1 MIQEFI
7 VNSPAETMVVAE
19 KLGASL
25 TTGSI
30 LTLEGDLAA
39 GKTTFTKGL
48 ALGLGI
54 DDIID
59 SPTFAI
65 AKEYDDGRIPLYHMD
80 VYRLDG
86 DSDIEFILE
95 YFDRDGVCVIEWAEI
110 IKQDLPAKRIDVKIE
125 KLAGDGRKI
134 IINGLEVLLDEI

>member
-1 MIQEFI
+1 MDQQTI
-7 VNSPAETMVVAE
+7 VNSPEETIEFAR
-19 KLGASL
+19 KLGSAL
-25 TTGSI
+25 KPGVV

-54 DDIID
+54 KELID

-65 AKEYDDGRIPLYHMD
+65 VKEYDSGRLPLFHMD
-80 VYRLDG
+80 VYRIDA

-95 YFDRDGVCVIEWAEI
+95 YFDRDGVCVVEWASNI
-110 IKQDLPAKRIDVKIE
+110 AADLPKERIDITLTHLGNE
-125 KLAGDGRKI
+125 QR
-134 IINGLEVLLDEI
+134 EIVVSHKRGV